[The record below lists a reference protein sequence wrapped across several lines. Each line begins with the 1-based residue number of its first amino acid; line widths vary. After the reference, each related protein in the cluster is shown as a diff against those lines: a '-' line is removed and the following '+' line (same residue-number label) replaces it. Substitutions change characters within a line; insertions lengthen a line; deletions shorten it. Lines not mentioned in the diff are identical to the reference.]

1 MFPLFRIS
9 CKHHYHWRQAF
20 VIIFQEAFIS
30 HILQVIWIHK
40 KYVSCCH
47 STFHSLVCFSGG
59 YVRRIQCSSVSERFH
74 FSGSKSV
81 HYMEFEFFF
90 HTQVSVNH
98 LIHGF
103 NDDKLFKYLCINLN
117 GDELSVRVELSRAY
131 VEWLKSITVHWM

>member
-1 MFPLFRIS
+1 MFLVAILLFILLYVS
-9 CKHHYHWRQAF
+9 LVATYDVYNVQAL
-20 VIIFQEAFIS
+20 VRGFIS
-30 HILQVIWIHK
+30 R
-40 KYVSCCH
+40 
-47 STFHSLVCFSGG
+47 GAN
-59 YVRRIQCSSVSERFH
+59 RFITWNL
-74 FSGSKSV
+74 S
-81 HYMEFEFFF
+81 FFF